1 MSEKDDSRGE
11 AEVSAKSKPDDIK
24 ASGPSR
30 AIASVEPESTFLPVV
45 PLPDWVAFPELTM
58 PLHASRAISVDAIA
72 AAAEAGDL
80 VLLVTQRVARKRVD
94 PAHLFRIGTVAKIIR
109 RLRMPDGGVQVL
121 MEGQHRAALEEIESV
136 GNYLQARVVPLF
148 SDEAPTL
155 ELEVL
160 RRVIVAQVEAVADD
174 TNLLAPEMVSMARRA
189 ADPSWLADYITFS
202 SDMSVQER
210 QDILESLDP
219 ADRLRR
225 VATYLTRQV
234 EILNIRNKIQ
244 GEIQDGI
251 EKVQRDF
258 YLREQLK
265 AIQRELGISN
275 PQIDD
280 SDELKTRV
288 RELDLPDEVEA
299 KATQEITRLE
309 VTPPTSPEVGV
320 IRGYLDWLLDMPWS
334 VESKGQES
342 LSRARKILDRDH
354 YGLEKAKERVL
365 EFLAV
370 RSISSEFRTPILC
383 LVGPPGV
390 GKTSLGRSIARSL
403 RRDFGRIS
411 LGGVRDEAEIRG
423 HRRTYVGALPGRI
436 IQALRR
442 AGSRNPVLLLD
453 EIDKIG
459 RDFRGDPSS
468 ALLEV
473 LDPEQNHNFS
483 DHYLEVTFDLSRI
496 LFVATANTAEDIPA
510 VLRDRMEIID
520 LSGYTEEEKVRIAQE
535 YLLPRQLRLHGLGAV
550 GVSFTDGAVRE
561 AIRHY
566 TREAGLRNLEREL
579 AGVCRRLA
587 RRIASGSPSVRR
599 VTPRQVRAARGP
611 AKFLPEDESR
621 DPKVGVATGLAVTP
635 VGGEVLDV
643 EAAWGAGGGKLRLTG
658 QLGEMMSESAKT
670 ALSYARSRT
679 KSLGIDPKTFSQNDL
694 HVHVP
699 VGSVPKDGPS
709 AGITMGTAI
718 VSALTGRRVRRHIA
732 MTGEVTLRGHVRP
745 IGGLKEK
752 VLAAHRAG
760 LDTVIAPEDNRA
772 DLDEI
777 PEKVRNQIRF
787 VWVNDMET
795 VLSTVLFSEAS
806 GAAADVP
813 LSAPLLA

>member
-72 AAAEAGDL
+72 AAAEADDL

-94 PAHLFRIGTVAKIIR
+94 PAHLFRVGTVAKIIR

-136 GNYLQARVVPLF
+136 GSYLQARVVPLF

-535 YLLPRQLRLHGLGAV
+535 FLLPRQLRLHGLGAV

-566 TREAGLRNLEREL
+566 TREAGVRNLEREL

-599 VTPRQVRAARGP
+599 ITPRQVRAARGP

-643 EAAWGAGGGKLRLTG
+643 EAAWVAGGGKLRLTG

-679 KSLGIDPKTFSQNDL
+679 ESLGIDPKTFSQNDL

-813 LSAPLLA
+813 LSAPRLA

>member
-1 MSEKDDSRGE
+1 MTGNNKAGGARK
-11 AEVSAKSKPDDIK
+11 APPKAKRDVTK
-24 ASGPSR
+24 APRPSR
-30 AIASVEPESTFLPVV
+30 AVVSVEPESTFLPVV

-58 PLHASRAISVDAIA
+58 PLHASRPVSVDAIA
-72 AAAEAGDL
+72 AAAEMDDL
-80 VLLVTQRVARKRVD
+80 VFLVTQRVARKKVNPD
-94 PAHLFRIGTVAKIIR
+94 HLFRVGTVAKIIR

-121 MEGQHRAALEEIESV
+121 MEGQHRAALEEGASV
-136 GNYLQARVVPLF
+136 GSYLQARVLPLV
-148 SDEAPTL
+148 SDDAPAL

-174 TNLLAPEMVSMARRA
+174 TNLLAPEMVSMAKRS
-189 ADPSWLADYITFS
+189 ADPSWLADYITFA
-202 SDMSVQER
+202 SDMSTQER
-210 QDILESLDP
+210 QAILESRDP
-219 ADRLRR
+219 ADRLRK

-251 EKVQRDF
+251 EKVQREF
-258 YLREQLK
+258 YLREQLR

-280 SDELKTRV
+280 SDELKARV
-288 RELDLPDEVEA
+288 RDLDLPAEVEA
-299 KATQEITRLE
+299 KASQEIARLE

-320 IRGYLDWLLDMPWS
+320 IRGYLDWLLGLPWS
-334 VESKGQES
+334 VEVHGHES
-342 LSRARKILDRDH
+342 LARARRVLDRDH

-365 EFLAV
+365 EFLAI
-370 RSISSEFRTPILC
+370 RSISEQFRTPILC
-383 LVGPPGV
+383 FVGPPGV
-390 GKTSLGRSIARSL
+390 GKTSLGRSISRSL
-403 RRDFGRIS
+403 GRDFGRIS

-483 DHYLEVTFDLSRI
+483 DHYLEVTFDLSRV
-496 LFVATANTAEDIPA
+496 LFITTANTAEDIPA
-510 VLRDRMEIID
+510 VLRDRMEVIE
-520 LSGYTEEEKVRIAQE
+520 LSGYTEEEKVRIAQDF
-535 YLLPRQLRLHGLGAV
+535 LLPRQLRQHGLGAA

-561 AIRHY
+561 VIRHY
-566 TREAGLRNLEREL
+566 TREAGVRNLEREL

-587 RRIASGSPSVRR
+587 RRIAAGSPSVRR

-611 AKFLPEDESR
+611 AKFLPEDESW

-643 EAAWGAGGGKLRLTG
+643 EAAWVAGGGKVRLTG
-658 QLGEMMSESAKT
+658 QLGEMMSESAK
-670 ALSYARSRT
+670 AAFSYVRSRT
-679 KSLGIDPKTFSQNDL
+679 KSLGIDPKIFSQHDL

-760 LDTVIAPEDNRA
+760 LYTVIAPEDNRA

-777 PEKVRNQIRF
+777 PEKVRNKMHF
-787 VWVNDMET
+787 VWVSDMET
-795 VLSTVLFSEAS
+795 VLSTVLFRDAS
-806 GAAADVP
+806 GTAAD
-813 LSAPLLA
+813 APSPAPRLA

>member
-72 AAAEAGDL
+72 AAAEADDL

-566 TREAGLRNLEREL
+566 TREAGVRNLEREL

-643 EAAWGAGGGKLRLTG
+643 EAAWVAGGGKLRLTG

-679 KSLGIDPKTFSQNDL
+679 ESLGIDPKTFSRNDL

-813 LSAPLLA
+813 LSAPRLA

>member
-30 AIASVEPESTFLPVV
+30 AIASVEPESTFLSVV

-94 PAHLFRIGTVAKIIR
+94 PAHLFRVGTVAKIIR

-136 GNYLQARVVPLF
+136 GSYLQARVVPLF

-342 LSRARKILDRDH
+342 LSRARKVLDRDH

-510 VLRDRMEIID
+510 VLRD

-535 YLLPRQLRLHGLGAV
+535 FLLPRQLRLHGLGAV

-566 TREAGLRNLEREL
+566 TREAGVRNLEREL

-643 EAAWGAGGGKLRLTG
+643 EAAWVAGGGKLRLTG

-679 KSLGIDPKTFSQNDL
+679 ESLGIDPKTFSQNDL

-813 LSAPLLA
+813 LSAPRLA

>member
-136 GNYLQARVVPLF
+136 GSYLQARVVPLF

-342 LSRARKILDRDH
+342 LSRARKVLDRDH

-535 YLLPRQLRLHGLGAV
+535 FLLPRQLRLHGLGAV

-566 TREAGLRNLEREL
+566 TREAGVRNLEREL

-643 EAAWGAGGGKLRLTG
+643 EAAWVAGGGKLRLTG

-679 KSLGIDPKTFSQNDL
+679 ESLGIDPKTFSQNDL

-806 GAAADVP
+806 GAAAAVP
-813 LSAPLLA
+813 LSAPRLA

>member
-1 MSEKDDSRGE
+1 MSSCI
-11 AEVSAKSKPDDIK
+11 SI
-24 ASGPSR
+24 
-30 AIASVEPESTFLPVV
+30 SVQAAARLETTVV
-45 PLPDWVAFPELTM
+45 P
-58 PLHASRAISVDAIA
+58 VDAIA
-72 AAAEAGDL
+72 AAAEADDL

-94 PAHLFRIGTVAKIIR
+94 PAHLFRVGTVAKIIR

-136 GNYLQARVVPLF
+136 GSYLQARVVPLF

-342 LSRARKILDRDH
+342 LSRARKVLDRDH

-370 RSISSEFRTPILC
+370 RSISSEFRTRILC

-483 DHYLEVTFDLSRI
+483 DHYLEVTFDLSKI

-535 YLLPRQLRLHGLGAV
+535 FLLPRQLRLHGLGAV

-566 TREAGLRNLEREL
+566 TREAGVRNLEREL

-643 EAAWGAGGGKLRLTG
+643 EAAWVAGGGKLRLTG

-679 KSLGIDPKTFSQNDL
+679 ESLGIDPKTFSQNDL

>member
-11 AEVSAKSKPDDIK
+11 AELSAKSKPDDIK

-136 GNYLQARVVPLF
+136 GSYLQARVVPLF

-342 LSRARKILDRDH
+342 LSRARKVLDRDH

-535 YLLPRQLRLHGLGAV
+535 FLLPRQLRLHGLGAV

-566 TREAGLRNLEREL
+566 TREAGVRNLEREL

-643 EAAWGAGGGKLRLTG
+643 EAAWVAGGGKLRLTG

-679 KSLGIDPKTFSQNDL
+679 ESLGIDPKTFSQNDL

-806 GAAADVP
+806 GAAAAVP
-813 LSAPLLA
+813 LSAPRLA

>member
-1 MSEKDDSRGE
+1 MSRTPDLRASLKSSSKSTVGTPK
-11 AEVSAKSKPDDIK
+11 AE
-24 ASGPSR
+24 ASGR

-58 PLHASRAISVDAIA
+58 PLHASRAISVDAIS
-72 AAAEAGDL
+72 AAAETDDL
-80 VLLVTQRVARKRVD
+80 VLLVTQRVARKKVD
-94 PAHLFRIGTVAKIIR
+94 PDHLFRVGTVAKIIR

-121 MEGQHRAALEEIESV
+121 MEGQHRASLEEVESV
-136 GNYLQARVVPLF
+136 GSYLQARVVPLF
-148 SDEAPTL
+148 SEAAPTL

-189 ADPSWLADYITFS
+189 ADPSWLGDYITFS
-202 SDMSVQER
+202 SDMSPHER
-210 QDILESLDP
+210 QEILESLEP

-265 AIQRELGISN
+265 AIQRELGIAN

-280 SDELKTRV
+280 SDELRARV
-288 RELDLPDEVEA
+288 RELDMPSEVEE
-299 KATQEITRLE
+299 KAAQEIARLE

-320 IRGYLDWLLDMPWS
+320 IRGYLDWLLGMPWS
-334 VESKGQES
+334 VEAKGQES
-342 LSRARKILDRDH
+342 LARARKVLDRDH

-370 RSISSEFRTPILC
+370 RSISSEYRTPILC
-383 LVGPPGV
+383 FVGPPGV

-473 LDPEQNHNFS
+473 LDPEQNQNFS

-520 LSGYTEEEKVRIAQE
+520 LSGYTEEEKVRIAQRF
-535 YLLPRQLRLHGLGAV
+535 LLPRQLKLHGLGAS

-566 TREAGLRNLEREL
+566 TREAGVRNLEREL

-587 RRIASGSPSVRR
+587 RRIASGSPSVLR
-599 VTPRQVRAARGP
+599 VTPRQIRAARGP

-643 EAAWGAGGGKLRLTG
+643 EAAWVAGGGKLRLTG
-658 QLGEMMSESAKT
+658 QLGEMMSESAKA

-679 KSLGIDPKTFSQNDL
+679 EALGIDPKVFSQNDL

-760 LDTVIAPEDNRA
+760 LDTVVAPEDNQA
-772 DLDEI
+772 DLEEI
-777 PEKVRNQIRF
+777 PEKVRKQIRF

-795 VLSTVLFSEAS
+795 VLSTVLLSEAS
-806 GAAADVP
+806 GVAAGAP
-813 LSAPLLA
+813 LSAPRLA

>member
-1 MSEKDDSRGE
+1 M
-11 AEVSAKSKPDDIK
+11 
-24 ASGPSR
+24 
-30 AIASVEPESTFLPVV
+30 
-45 PLPDWVAFPELTM
+45 
-58 PLHASRAISVDAIA
+58 
-72 AAAEAGDL
+72 
-80 VLLVTQRVARKRVD
+80 
-94 PAHLFRIGTVAKIIR
+94 
-109 RLRMPDGGVQVL
+109 
-121 MEGQHRAALEEIESV
+121 
-136 GNYLQARVVPLF
+136 PLF

-342 LSRARKILDRDH
+342 LSRARKVLDRDH

-561 AIRHY
+561 AISHY
-566 TREAGLRNLEREL
+566 TREAGVRNLEREL

-643 EAAWGAGGGKLRLTG
+643 EAAWVAGGGKLRLTG

-679 KSLGIDPKTFSQNDL
+679 ESLGIDPKTFSQNDL

-813 LSAPLLA
+813 LSAPRLA

>member
-1 MSEKDDSRGE
+1 MNQKNDSRGTPK
-11 AEVSAKSKPDDIK
+11 APSKSTPDDIK
-24 ASGPSR
+24 ASGSSR
-30 AIASVEPESTFLPVV
+30 AIASVEPESAFLPVV

-72 AAAEAGDL
+72 AAAEMDDL
-80 VLLVTQRVARKRVD
+80 VLLVTQRVARKNVD
-94 PAHLFRIGTVAKIIR
+94 PDHLFRVGTVAKIIR

-121 MEGQHRAALEEIESV
+121 MEGQHRAALEEIELV
-136 GNYLQARVVPLF
+136 GSYLQARVVPLL
-148 SDEAPTL
+148 SDVAPSL

-174 TNLLAPEMVSMARRA
+174 TTLLGPEMVSMVRRA

-202 SDMSVQER
+202 SDMSAQER
-210 QDILESLDP
+210 QEILESLDP

-234 EILNIRNKIQ
+234 ETLNIRNKIQ

-251 EKVQRDF
+251 EKVQREF

-275 PQIDD
+275 PHIDD
-280 SDELKTRV
+280 SDELNTRV
-288 RELDLPDEVEA
+288 RELDLPAEVEA
-299 KATQEITRLE
+299 KATQEIARLE
-309 VTPPTSPEVGV
+309 VTAPTSPEVGV
-320 IRGYLDWLLDMPWS
+320 IRGYLDWLLGMPWS

-342 LSRARKILDRDH
+342 LARARKVLDRDH

-383 LVGPPGV
+383 FVGPPGV

-442 AGSRNPVLLLD
+442 AESRNPVLLLD

-496 LFVATANTAEDIPA
+496 LFIATANTAEDIPA

-535 YLLPRQLRLHGLGAV
+535 FLLPRQLRLHGLGAV

-566 TREAGLRNLEREL
+566 TREAGVRNLEREL

-599 VTPRQVRAARGP
+599 VTPRQIRAARGP

-643 EAAWGAGGGKLRLTG
+643 EAAWVAGGGKLRLTG
-658 QLGEMMSESAKT
+658 QLGKMMSESAKA
-670 ALSYARSRT
+670 ALSYARSQT
-679 KSLGIDPKTFSQNDL
+679 ESLGIDPKTFSQNDL

-760 LDTVIAPEDNRA
+760 LNTVIAPEDNRA
-772 DLDEI
+772 DLEEI

-806 GAAADVP
+806 GTAADAP
-813 LSAPLLA
+813 SSAPRLA